1 MEMKLAASLFD
12 GCGSG
17 NDDRLIAS
25 GVDSPRLGFNST
37 HIRRMLKSYLFFLNL
52 YSTPTEIAKL
62 TSNCEVLGG

>member
-1 MEMKLAASLFD
+1 
-12 GCGSG
+12 
-17 NDDRLIAS
+17 LIAS
-25 GVDSPRLGFNST
+25 GGDSPRLGFNST